1 MDAITDDLK
10 TLSREAHD
18 DVMDKNGELSAKCME
33 LFNSAIATAKE
44 VPAVAA
50 AKTKEVA
57 ASTDDYVHQNPWKAV
72 TLSAGVGLLLSL
84 IFSKKRY
91 ARPDSSQA
99 WLALKNPAI
108 QIV

>member
-1 MDAITDDLK
+1 MAETRMDVVTDDLK
-10 TLSREAHD
+10 TLSLDAKKMAHEAHAD
-18 DVMDKNGELSAKCME
+18 AMEKTGELSAKCME

-72 TLSAGVGLLLSL
+72 TLSAGIGLLLGL
-84 IFSKKRY
+84 IFAKK
-91 ARPDSSQA
+91 
-99 WLALKNPAI
+99 
-108 QIV
+108 

>member
-1 MDAITDDLK
+1 MAEEKMNAVTDDLK
-10 TLSREAHD
+10 TLSRDAKKMVREAHD
-18 DVMDKNGELSAKCME
+18 DVMEKNGELSAKCME

-72 TLSAGVGLLLSL
+72 TLSAGVGLLLGV
-84 IFSKKRY
+84 IFSR
-91 ARPDSSQA
+91 RT
-99 WLALKNPAI
+99 
-108 QIV
+108 VR